1 MAKDSIEVLKMD
13 IKVNNTKFNLT
24 DDGITINQEQ
34 LVLKLKNP
42 DKSLD
47 EIEDIFYENK
57 QKFKIYE
64 NEIEINSIRGYTELI
79 SVAKDLETKNVTVTL
94 MQPTLIIKGY
104 SSVEQVKRLIKK
116 EGYDIEG

>member
-1 MAKDSIEVLKMD
+1 MD

-64 NEIEINSIRGYTELI
+64 NEIEINSIRGYKELI